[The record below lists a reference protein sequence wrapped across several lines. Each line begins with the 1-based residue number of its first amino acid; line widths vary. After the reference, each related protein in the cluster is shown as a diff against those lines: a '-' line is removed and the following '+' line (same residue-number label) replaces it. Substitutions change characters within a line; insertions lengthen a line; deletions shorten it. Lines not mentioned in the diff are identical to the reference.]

1 MPLLMVLFILRTG
14 CAPADNLED
23 LEAAQFPNPF
33 QLKRSIN
40 NIVARV
46 YGHSPSTFEKLAN
59 SLSKRTWPYQTRR
72 SISVGVERYIEE
84 DGSDGGVIVIF
95 ATRVDLEQLFTE
107 YKFPFVQSC
116 CLLN

>member
-1 MPLLMVLFILRTG
+1 MRIVSIVKSLIQKDQMPLLMVLFILRTG

-46 YGHSPSTFEKLAN
+46 YGHSPSTFEKLTAFPRE
-59 SLSKRTWPYQTRR
+59 LGLTKRGDQY
-72 SISVGVERYIEE
+72 
-84 DGSDGGVIVIF
+84 
-95 ATRVDLEQLFTE
+95 
-107 YKFPFVQSC
+107 
-116 CLLN
+116 LLVLRDT